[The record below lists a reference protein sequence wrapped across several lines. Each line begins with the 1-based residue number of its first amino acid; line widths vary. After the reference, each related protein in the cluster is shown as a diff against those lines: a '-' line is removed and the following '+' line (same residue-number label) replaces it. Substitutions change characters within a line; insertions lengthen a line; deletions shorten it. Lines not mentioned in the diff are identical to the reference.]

1 MSSLLDLDDLDL
13 TGPPDDADVPVTRS
27 SPRRKAEPVAIIG
40 MSGRVGE
47 AENLDAFWSTLL
59 RGEEGYRDLP
69 EARRADVDAYLAA
82 RGVRLPIAAERYSGG
97 TRLPSVS
104 EFDYRFFSLSRQE
117 AKSIDPNQRIFLETA
132 WAALEDAGY
141 LNKDI
146 GGRKVGVYAGMSADF
161 GEDYR
166 AMIQAVSPGAPEIAV
181 AGNIRSMIAS
191 RIAYLL
197 DLRGPS
203 LLVDTACSSGLVAVY
218 TAYRA
223 IQSGECSMA
232 IVGAVKTD
240 LLPVDADDE
249 SGIGIKDIQDTLSE
263 DRRTR
268 TFDRRS
274 DGTSAAE
281 GCVVF
286 VLKSLDRARRDGDN
300 IHAVIMGGAV
310 NQDGASNGITA
321 PNADAQADLITE
333 ALADSGVRAEQ
344 ISFIEAHGTATRL
357 GDPVEVS
364 GIQRAFSR
372 QTDRKQFCGIGT
384 VKTYIGHMDN
394 ASGLA
399 GLAKLVLSL
408 KHRVLPAS
416 LHFEEPNP
424 NIAFAQTP
432 VFVNDR
438 TVAWADDDQE
448 TLFAGI
454 NSFGLS
460 GTNCHLVLRSADP
473 VGARPGGGSPSCF
486 LLPLSAPDAP
496 GLTRLAERYRE
507 VLARPETDL
516 ADLAFTASVGRLHH
530 GVRAAFVFE
539 NRAELDALL
548 ARFLQDGDVG
558 AAGPDLSRGAFR
570 LVLERGD
577 KREPHDLLHSEHDEL
592 NREAA
597 ATVGATDRAALRRL
611 ASLYAR
617 GAEVDWQRAA
627 PAGARR
633 TSLPTYPF
641 ARTSCWIDAVDQA
654 RRGLVDGADVVRS
667 LHRDIVVCR
676 LTPERFWELAEHRI
690 HGVSVLPGTG
700 LVEMVVTS
708 ARRLGL
714 AESAVTLRNVLFAT
728 PLAVADG
735 EEKEVHVI
743 FESAGDLTAVT
754 IASRGVDGEWV
765 ENARA
770 DLVRDAVVEPVATLD
785 VEGLRRRLD
794 RPLREPEGSDHAKGL
809 DVSERWTA
817 TLGAGHADAESTELL
832 YEFALPSRY
841 RSELSDYV
849 LHPSL
854 FDTVI
859 NAPSNVYDQE
869 RLYLPFSYGVLTVR
883 DSLPARVLAYFRRR
897 PESVAGALYA
907 FDVTVVDP
915 AGRVLLTVDNYCIKS
930 AVDLDVTGSG
940 EYGYV
945 QTYRRV
951 ALPAS
956 PPQGTGTVLLCGDF
970 GTTFTGVRDH
980 LAASGYD
987 CVHVSGVADAV
998 GDERLGERREFA
1010 FGVLA
1015 CLPAE
1020 GDSLADATGE
1030 PVERALGLLRLI
1042 SERQVT
1048 FADGLLV
1055 LTHNALAVTGDESA
1069 LHPGQA
1075 GLLGMMRVAAL
1086 EYKAL
1091 GIRCVD
1097 SDEDTGPVLLVGE
1110 ATSADRPPFLLY
1122 RDGRPY
1128 EPQVK
1133 RHPIP
1138 LSAGGRALPGDERT
1152 PLPGGD
1158 GVTVMSGGT
1167 GDLGT
1172 AVARNLIRR
1181 GVRRLVLLGSDRAA
1195 GTRPEWSE
1203 FARDLDVFEVV
1214 RLDLGDRQAVE
1225 AMVRDLRARHGRISG
1240 VLHLAGRPGVGFL
1253 YTKNLDEFMEVYRPK
1268 ALGGV
1273 HLHEATLADRP
1284 DYFVAF
1290 SSIAGLLL
1298 NPGQSDYTAAN
1309 LVLDSLAQYR
1319 DRERLPGLS
1328 VQWPAWR
1335 EIGIARRMDAADE
1348 DELFPPLDTAEA
1360 VELLDALMSAG
1371 GHPAA
1376 LMPGRMRRTTRQAS
1390 PDAGRSAVG
1399 RSVELHGL
1407 AEFGDL
1413 ERGVAQIWAE
1423 ALDLDVLD
1431 AYEDFGDLGGN
1442 SLLTAQML
1450 KLYDERY
1457 PGLMDITDLFRHTT
1471 VAAQVA
1477 CLKARLHPD
1486 EPAAEGPPP
1495 AAEADEGDIDKL
1507 LDLLEQ
1513 GAITVDG
1520 RRGLLEGTDTR

>member
-1 MSSLLDLDDLDL
+1 MSSLLGLDDLDL
-13 TGPPDDADVPVTRS
+13 TRLPDDSEVRVTHS
-27 SPRRKAEPVAIIG
+27 SPRGKAEPVAIIG
-40 MSGRVGE
+40 MSGRVGQ
-47 AENLDAFWSTLL
+47 AEDLDDFWSGLL
-59 RGEEGYRDLP
+59 RGEEGYRDLSH
-69 EARRADVDAYLAA
+69 ERRADVDAYLVA
-82 RGVRLPIAAERYSGG
+82 RGVRLPIAAERYAGG

-141 LNKDI
+141 LNEDL
-146 GGRKVGVYAGMSADF
+146 GGGKVGVYAGMSADF

-166 AMIQAVSPGAPEIAV
+166 AMIQAIDPGAPEIAV
-181 AGNIRSMIAS
+181 AGNVRSMIAS

-203 LLVDTACSSGLVAVY
+203 LLVDTACSSGLVAAY

-223 IQSGECSMA
+223 IQHGECSMA

-240 LLPVDADDE
+240 LVPVDADDE
-249 SGIGIKDIQDTLSE
+249 SGIGIRDIQDTLSG

-268 TFDRRS
+268 TFDRRG
-274 DGTSAAE
+274 DGTSTAE

-286 VLKSLDRARRDGDN
+286 VLKSLERARRDGDN

-333 ALADSGVRAEQ
+333 ALADAGVRAEQ

-364 GIQRAFSR
+364 GIDRAFSR
-372 QTDRKQFCGIGT
+372 QTARKQFCGIGT
-384 VKTYIGHMDN
+384 VKSNIGHMDN

-416 LHFEEPNP
+416 LNFEEPNR

-438 TVAWADDDQE
+438 TVPWSDDERE
-448 TLFAGI
+448 TLYAGI

-460 GTNCHLVLRSADP
+460 GTNCHLVLRSADAVP
-473 VGARPGGGSPSCF
+473 ARERDSSSCS
-486 LLPLSAPDAP
+486 LLPLSARNAQ
-496 GLTRLAERYRE
+496 GLTRLAERYRDF
-507 VLARPETDL
+507 LAHHDVDL
-516 ADLAFTASVGRLHH
+516 TDLAFTASVGRLHH

-539 NRAELDALL
+539 SRAELDALL
-548 ARFLQDGDVG
+548 ARFVEDG
-558 AAGPDLSRGAFR
+558 AAAEPDVSRGSFR
-570 LVLERGD
+570 LVLDGAD
-577 KREPHDLLHSEHDEL
+577 KREPHDLTHAERDEL
-592 NREAA
+592 DREAA
-597 ATVGATDRAALRRL
+597 AVVASATDRAALRRL
-611 ASLYAR
+611 ASLYTR
-617 GAEVDWQRAA
+617 GAEVDWRRVV
-627 PAGARR
+627 PEDARR

-641 ARTSCWIDAVDQA
+641 ERSRCWVEPADRG

-667 LHRDIVVCR
+667 LNRDIVVCR
-676 LTPERFWELAEHRI
+676 LAPEHFWELAEHRI

-700 LVEMVVTS
+700 LVEMVVAS

-714 AESAVTLRNVLFAT
+714 SGPGVTLRDILFAA

-735 EEKEVHVI
+735 EVKEVHVI
-743 FESAGDLTAVT
+743 FETEGDVTAVT
-754 IASRGVDGEWV
+754 IASRDADGEWV
-765 ENARA
+765 RNARA
-770 DLVRDAVVEPVATLD
+770 ELVRGAVAAAVAPLD
-785 VEGLRRRLD
+785 VEALRRRLD
-794 RPLREPEGSDHAKGL
+794 RTLQEPEGSDHAKGL
-809 DVSERWTA
+809 DVSDRWTG

-832 YEFALPSRY
+832 YEFELPARY
-841 RSELSDYV
+841 RSELADYV

-869 RLYLPFSYGVLTVR
+869 RLYLPFSYGVLTVH
-883 DSLPARVLAYFRRR
+883 DSLPARLLAHFRKR

-915 AGRVLLTVDNYCIKS
+915 TGRVLLTVDNYCIKS
-930 AVDLDVTGSG
+930 AVDLDVRGTG

-945 QTYRRV
+945 QAYRRI
-951 ALPAS
+951 A
-956 PPQGTGTVLLCGDF
+956 PPGTPRSGAGTVLLCGDLGTAF
-970 GTTFTGVRDH
+970 GGVRDE
-980 LAASGYD
+980 LESAGYD
-987 CVHVSGVADAV
+987 CVVATGAE
-998 GDERLGERREFA
+998 DEVTDERREFA

-1015 CLPAE
+1015 CLPA
-1020 GDSLADATGE
+1020 DDASLAEATSE
-1030 PVERALGLLRLI
+1030 PVERALGLLELI
-1042 SERQVT
+1042 SDRR
-1048 FADGLLV
+1048 FAFAGGLLV
-1055 LTHNALAVTGDESA
+1055 LTHNALAVTGDETA
-1069 LHPGQA
+1069 VHPGQA
-1075 GLLGMMRVAAL
+1075 GVLGLMRVAAL

-1097 SDEDTGPVLLVGE
+1097 SDERTGPAPLVAE
-1110 ATSADRPPFLLY
+1110 AASADRPPFLLY
-1122 RDGRPY
+1122 RDGQPH
-1128 EPQVK
+1128 EPHVK
-1133 RHPIP
+1133 RHPVP
-1138 LSAGGRALPGDERT
+1138 RRDGERAALPGD
-1152 PLPGGD
+1152 
-1158 GVTVMSGGT
+1158 GVTLVSGGT

-1172 AVARNLIRR
+1172 AVARHLVRR
-1181 GVRRLVLLGSDRAA
+1181 GVRKLVLLGSDRADA
-1195 GTRPEWSE
+1195 TRADWVGFE
-1203 FARDLDVFEVV
+1203 RDLDVFEVV
-1214 RLDLGDRQAVE
+1214 RLDLGDRESVE
-1225 AMVRDLRARHGRISG
+1225 RTVRELRERHGRISG

-1253 YTKNLDEFMEVYRPK
+1253 YTKDFAEFMRVYRPK
-1268 ALGGV
+1268 ALGAV
-1273 HLHEATLADRP
+1273 HLHEATLVDEP

-1298 NPGQSDYTAAN
+1298 DPGQTDYTAAN
-1309 LVLDSLAQYR
+1309 LVLDSLAQRR

-1335 EIGIARRMDAADE
+1335 ETGIAERMGAADE

-1360 VELLDALMSAG
+1360 VDLLDALLTSG
-1371 GHPAA
+1371 DTVPV
-1376 LMPGRMRRTTRQAS
+1376 LMPGRMRKPNRQA
-1390 PDAGRSAVG
+1390 PRETDRSAAG
-1399 RSVELHGL
+1399 HAVELHGL
-1407 AEFGDL
+1407 EDVGDL
-1413 ERGVAQIWAE
+1413 ERGVAEIWAQ

-1431 AYEDFGDLGGN
+1431 AHEEFGDLGGN
-1442 SLLTAQML
+1442 SLLTAQVL

-1457 PGLMDITDLFRHTT
+1457 PGLMDITDLFRCTT

-1477 CLKARLHPD
+1477 CLKSRLGVG
-1486 EPAAEGPPP
+1486 EPAAAGPPP
-1495 AAEADEGDIDKL
+1495 AARADDGDIDEL

-1513 GAITVDG
+1513 GAITVED
-1520 RRGLLEGTDTR
+1520 RRGLLEETDTRWTA

>member
-13 TGPPDDADVPVTRS
+13 TGPPDGADVLVTRS
-27 SPRRKAEPVAIIG
+27 SPRRRAEPVAIIG

-47 AENLDAFWSTLL
+47 AENLDEFWSRLL

-117 AKSIDPNQRIFLETA
+117 AKAIDPNQRIFLETA

-146 GGRKVGVYAGMSADF
+146 GGGKVGVYAGMSADF

-166 AMIQAVSPGAPEIAV
+166 AIIQAVDPGAPEIAV

-203 LLVDTACSSGLVAVY
+203 LLVDTACSSGLVAAY

-223 IQSGECSMA
+223 IQNGECSMA

-249 SGIGIKDIQDTLSE
+249 SGIGVKDIQDTLAA
-263 DRRTR
+263 DRHTR
-268 TFDRRS
+268 TFDQKS
-274 DGTSAAE
+274 DGTTAAE

-286 VLKSLDRARRDGDN
+286 VLKSLERARRDGDN

-333 ALADSGVRAEQ
+333 ALADAGVRAEQ
-344 ISFIEAHGTATRL
+344 VSFIEAHGTATRL

-364 GIQRAFSR
+364 GIERAFSR
-372 QTDRKQFCGIGT
+372 QTARKQFCGIGT

-416 LHFEEPNP
+416 LNFEEPNQ

-438 TVAWADDDQE
+438 TVAWSDDERE

-473 VGARPGGGSPSCF
+473 APAGDRAGLGSPSCF
-486 LLPLSAPDAP
+486 LLPLSAPNAP
-496 GLTRLAERYRE
+496 ALTRLAERYRDFLSRHE
-507 VLARPETDL
+507 VDL

-539 NRAELDALL
+539 SRAELDTLL
-548 ARFLQDGDVG
+548 AQFVAGGEG
-558 AAGPDLSRGAFR
+558 ASANPDLARGSFR

-577 KREPHDLLHSEHDEL
+577 KREPHDLLHAEHDEL
-592 NREAA
+592 NREAGAVVA
-597 ATVGATDRAALRRL
+597 ATAGASDRAALRRL

-617 GAEVDWQRAA
+617 GAEVDWRRAA
-627 PAGARR
+627 PEGGRR

-641 ARTSCWIDAVDQA
+641 ERTPCWIDPVKQG

-676 LTPERFWELAEHRI
+676 LAPEKFWELAEHRI

-714 AESAVTLRNVLFAT
+714 ADADVTLRNVLFAA

-743 FESAGDLTAVT
+743 FETSGDVGTVT
-754 IASRGVDGEWV
+754 IASRGADGAWV

-770 DLVRDAVVEPVATLD
+770 ELVRDVVAEPVAALD
-785 VEGLRRRLD
+785 VEDLRRRLD
-794 RPLREPEGSDHAKGL
+794 RPLQEPEGSDRAKGL
-809 DVSERWTA
+809 DVSDRWTA
-817 TLGAGHADAESTELL
+817 TLGAGHADPEATELL
-832 YEFALPSRY
+832 YEFELPSRY
-841 RSELSDYV
+841 RAELPNYV

-883 DSLPARVLAYFRRR
+883 DSLPARVLAHFRKR

-915 AGRVLLTVDNYCIKS
+915 TGRVLLTVDNYCIKS
-930 AVDLDVTGSG
+930 AVDLDVTGPG

-956 PPQGTGTVLLCGDF
+956 PRHGGGTVLLCGDL
-970 GTTFTGVRDH
+970 GTTFAGVRGH
-980 LAASGYD
+980 LEASGYD
-987 CVHVSGVADAV
+987 CVQVSSVADAV
-998 GDERLGERREFA
+998 DDERLGGRREFA
-1010 FGVLA
+1010 FGVLG
-1015 CLPAE
+1015 CPPAG
-1020 GDSLADATGE
+1020 GDPLADGTHE
-1030 PVERALGLLRLI
+1030 PVDRAWGLLKLI
-1042 SERQVT
+1042 SERQFG
-1048 FADGLLV
+1048 FAGGLVV
-1055 LTHNALAVTGDESA
+1055 LTHNALAVTGDETA

-1097 SDEDTGPVLLVGE
+1097 SDEHTGPAVLVGE
-1110 ATSADRPPFLLY
+1110 ATSGDRPPFLLY
-1122 RDGRPY
+1122 RNGHPY

-1133 RHPIP
+1133 RQPIP
-1138 LSAGGRALPGDERT
+1138 LPDGDRA

-1158 GVTVMSGGT
+1158 GVTVVSGGT

-1172 AVARNLIRR
+1172 AVARHLIRR
-1181 GVRRLVLLGSDRAA
+1181 GVRKLVLLGSDRAA

-1203 FARDLDVFEVV
+1203 FERDLDVFEVV
-1214 RLDLGDRQAVE
+1214 RLDLGDRRAVE
-1225 AMVRDLRARHGRISG
+1225 GTVGDLRARHGRISG

-1253 YTKNLDEFMEVYRPK
+1253 YTKNLDEFMAVYRPK

-1298 NPGQSDYTAAN
+1298 NAGQSDYTAAN

-1328 VQWPAWR
+1328 IQWPAWR
-1335 EIGIARRMDAADE
+1335 ETGIAQRMDAADE

-1360 VELLDALMSAG
+1360 VDLLDALMTSG
-1371 GHPAA
+1371 GHPPV
-1376 LMPGRMRRTTRQAS
+1376 LMPGRMRRATRQV
-1390 PDAGRSAVG
+1390 PRDAGRSAVG
-1399 RSVELHGL
+1399 RAVEVHGL
-1407 AEFGDL
+1407 DEVGDL

-1431 AYEDFGDLGGN
+1431 AHEDFGDLGGN

-1486 EPAAEGPPP
+1486 EPAADGPPP
-1495 AAEADEGDIDKL
+1495 AARADEGDIDKL

-1520 RRGLLEGTDTR
+1520 SQGLLEETDAR

>member
-1 MSSLLDLDDLDL
+1 MTSLLGLDDLDL
-13 TGPPDDADVPVTRS
+13 TGPPDDDSGVRVTHS
-27 SPRRKAEPVAIIG
+27 SPRKKAEPVAIIG

-47 AENLDAFWSTLL
+47 AEDLDRFWSSLL
-59 RGEEGYRDLP
+59 RGEEGYRDLSD
-69 EARRADVDAYLAA
+69 ERRADVDAYLAA

-146 GGRKVGVYAGMSADF
+146 GGGKVGVYAGMSADF

-166 AMIQAVSPGAPEIAV
+166 AMIAAVDPGAPEIAV

-203 LLVDTACSSGLVAVY
+203 LLVDTACSSGLVAAY

-223 IQSGECSMA
+223 IQNGECSMA

-249 SGIGIKDIQDTLSE
+249 SGIGIKDIQDTLAG

-268 TFDRRS
+268 TFDRRG
-274 DGTSAAE
+274 DGTSTAE

-286 VLKSLDRARRDGDN
+286 VLKSLERARRDGDN
-300 IHAVIMGGAV
+300 VHAVIVGGAV

-333 ALADSGVRAEQ
+333 ALADAGVRAEQ

-364 GIQRAFSR
+364 GIERAFSR
-372 QTDRKQFCGIGT
+372 QTARKQFCGIGT
-384 VKTYIGHMDN
+384 VKTNIGHMDN

-416 LHFEEPNP
+416 LNFEEPNQ

-438 TVAWADDDQE
+438 TVPWSDDDRE
-448 TLFAGI
+448 TLYAGI

-460 GTNCHLVLRSADP
+460 GTNCHLVLRSADAP
-473 VGARPGGGSPSCF
+473 PARERAEVSCS
-486 LLPLSAPDAP
+486 LLPLSAQNAQ
-496 GLTRLAERYRE
+496 GLVRLAERYRDF
-507 VLARPETDL
+507 LARHEVDL

-539 NRAELDALL
+539 SRAELDALL
-548 ARFLQDGDVG
+548 AQFIEDG
-558 AAGPDLSRGAFR
+558 AAANPDVSRGSFR
-570 LVLERGD
+570 LVLDDGD
-577 KREPHDLLHSEHDEL
+577 KREPHDLSHAERDEL
-592 NREAA
+592 DREAA
-597 ATVGATDRAALRRL
+597 SVVAPEADRAALRRL
-611 ASLYAR
+611 AALYTR
-617 GAEVDWQRAA
+617 GADVDWRRAA
-627 PAGARR
+627 PGGARR

-641 ARTSCWIDAVDQA
+641 ERSRCWVEPAEQG
-654 RRGLVDGADVVRS
+654 RRGLVDGAEVVRS
-667 LHRDIVVCR
+667 LDRDTVVCR
-676 LTPERFWELAEHRI
+676 LDPEHFWELAEHRI

-714 AESAVTLRNVLFAT
+714 AGSDVTLRDVLFAA

-735 EEKEVHVI
+735 EVKEVHVI
-743 FESAGDLTAVT
+743 FETEDDVTAVT
-754 IASRGVDGEWV
+754 IASRDAEGGWV
-765 ENARA
+765 RNARA
-770 DLVRDAVVEPVATLD
+770 ELVRGTVAEAVAPLD
-785 VEGLRRRLD
+785 VDDLRRRLD
-794 RPLREPEGSDHAKGL
+794 RELEEPEGSDHAKGL
-809 DVSERWTA
+809 DVSDRWTG
-817 TLGAGHADAESTELL
+817 TLGDGHADGESTELL
-832 YEFALPSRY
+832 YEFELPARY
-841 RSELSDYV
+841 RSELADYV

-883 DSLPARVLAYFRRR
+883 DSLPARVLAHFRKR
-897 PESVAGALYA
+897 PESVDGALYA

-915 AGRVLLTVDNYCIKS
+915 TGRVLLTVDNYCIKS
-930 AVDLDVTGSG
+930 ADDVNVQGPG

-945 QTYRRV
+945 QAYRRV
-951 ALPAS
+951 APAT
-956 PPQGTGTVLLCGDF
+956 PRQGNGTVLLCGDF
-970 GTTFTGVRDH
+970 GTAFHGVRGA
-980 LAASGYD
+980 LEASGYD
-987 CVHVSGVADAV
+987 CVVVSSAEDAVAD
-998 GDERLGERREFA
+998 ERREFA

-1015 CLPAE
+1015 CLPDRDA
-1020 GDSLADATGE
+1020 SLAEATTE
-1030 PVERALGLLRLI
+1030 PVERALGLLKLI
-1042 SERQVT
+1042 SDRQFA

-1055 LTHNALAVTGDESA
+1055 LTHNALAVTGDETA

-1075 GLLGMMRVAAL
+1075 GVLGLMRVAAL

-1097 SDEDTGPVLLVGE
+1097 SDEHTGPALLVAE
-1110 ATSADRPPFLLY
+1110 ATGADRPPFLLY
-1122 RDGRPY
+1122 RDGQPH
-1128 EPQVK
+1128 EPHVK

-1138 LSAGGRALPGDERT
+1138 LRGAERA
-1152 PLPGGD
+1152 PLPGD
-1158 GVTVMSGGT
+1158 GVTLVSGGT

-1172 AVARNLIRR
+1172 AVARHLVAR
-1181 GVRRLVLLGSDRAA
+1181 GVRKLVLLGSDTAD
-1195 GTRPEWSE
+1195 GTRADWAE
-1203 FARDLDVFEVV
+1203 FERDLDVFEVV
-1214 RLDLGDRQAVE
+1214 RLDLGDGDAVE
-1225 AMVRDLRARHGRISG
+1225 RTVRDVRERHGRISG

-1253 YTKNLDEFMEVYRPK
+1253 YTKDFDGFMKVYRPK

-1273 HLHEATLADRP
+1273 HLHEATLVDEP

-1298 NPGQSDYTAAN
+1298 NQGQTDYTAAN
-1309 LVLDSLAQYR
+1309 LVLDSLAQHR
-1319 DRERLPGLS
+1319 DRARLPGLS

-1335 EIGIARRMDAADE
+1335 ETGIAERMGAADE

-1360 VELLDALMSAG
+1360 VDLLDALMTSDDAV
-1371 GHPAA
+1371 PVV
-1376 LMPGRMRRTTRQAS
+1376 MPGRMRKPVRQA
-1390 PDAGRSAVG
+1390 PREADRGAGG
-1399 RSVELHGL
+1399 RAVELHGL
-1407 AEFGDL
+1407 DDVGDL
-1413 ERGVAQIWAE
+1413 ERGVAAIWAE

-1431 AYEDFGDLGGN
+1431 AHEEFGDLGGN
-1442 SLLTAQML
+1442 SLLTAQVL

-1457 PGLMDITDLFRHTT
+1457 PGLMDITDLFRYTT

-1477 CLKARLHPD
+1477 CLKAKLHVE
-1486 EPAAEGPPP
+1486 EPAAGDPPP
-1495 AAEADEGDIDKL
+1495 AAKADEGDIDKL

-1513 GAITVDG
+1513 GAITVED
-1520 RRGLLEGTDTR
+1520 RQGLLEETDTRWTA